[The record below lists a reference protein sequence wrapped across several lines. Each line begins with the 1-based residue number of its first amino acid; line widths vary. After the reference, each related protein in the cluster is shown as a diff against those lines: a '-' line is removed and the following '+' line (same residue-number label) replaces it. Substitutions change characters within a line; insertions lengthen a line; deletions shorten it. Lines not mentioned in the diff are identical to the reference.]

1 MLAMKHDPELD
12 AGPRRMRSGPLHQLQ
27 LELDQPCVHIV
38 TSWVV
43 GQNAEDIASVAG
55 AHADD
60 ADGTRR
66 CAVECGAD
74 QSLHDT
80 KPPCQGPVALVPLVP
95 VEPLAQLRAGIMIM
109 MLASAYDS
117 SNYPV
122 SRFG

>member
-1 MLAMKHDPELD
+1 MVRGGSGRARSPLLD
-12 AGPRRMRSGPLHQLQ
+12 QFR
-27 LELDQPCVHIV
+27 LEFDQPCVHIV

-60 ADGTRR
+60 ADGPCR
-66 CAVECGAD
+66 CVVECGRD
-74 QSLHDT
+74 EPLHNL
-80 KPPCQGPVALVPLVP
+80 QALRERPVAPVPLVP
-95 VEPLAQLRAGIMIM
+95 VEPLTHVRAGTMIM

-117 SNYPV
+117 SDYPV